1 MTKPHHQKGMTA
13 IGWLVVLGLIAFF
26 SLIVLRLAPMYLEYA
41 KVESVMDSLRNEPGI
56 TSQSRM
62 QILKLVENRFDV
74 NDVRKVDPRKAV
86 KISKDKGVMT
96 VRVEYERREHLMANI
111 DIVGTFDK
119 EIRIIAN

>member
-1 MTKPHHQKGMTA
+1 MTKLHHQKGMTA

>member
-74 NDVRKVDPRKAV
+74 NDVRKVDPKKAV